1 LLVKALDATIAASGI
16 NVAVTDN
23 IMKVTPRRLAF
34 TLVGVLLVITAVVT
48 LISLRSPSPAPYV
61 TAPVRLGDIENAVL
75 ATGKLDAFERV
86 NVGAQV
92 SGQVKSLKVKLG
104 DRVTKGQPIADIDDL
119 PQRNDLRNAEA
130 ALNVAKADLQA
141 KQALL
146 KQAESRF
153 KRQKRMLNDEAGSRE
168 DFETAEATL
177 AATRAE
183 LIALN
188 ARIVQAQIEVDKK
201 KVDLSYTRILA
212 PMDGIVIAV
221 ITQQGQTVNAN
232 QSAPTIVKL
241 AQLDVMTIKA
251 QISEADITRVTQ
263 GQKAYFTIFSEPDKR
278 YDATLRTVELA
289 PESVMKDDSLSG
301 GSTASGSGTSNASVY
316 YNALLDVPNPD
327 NRLRIAM
334 TAQVSLLL
342 GEAKN
347 TLLIPTQAVHKTAD
361 KKQQVQVLAKDHKL
375 EMREVKTGITN
386 NVDVQILSG
395 LKAGDNVVLAQE
407 SAKPGEDGLFL

>member
-1 LLVKALDATIAASGI
+1 
-16 NVAVTDN
+16 
-23 IMKVTPRRLAF
+23 MKFTSRRLAF
-34 TLVGVLLVITAVVT
+34 IAAGTLLAVLLIALTSYLQRPPQANH
-48 LISLRSPSPAPYV
+48 V
-61 TAPVRLGDIENAVL
+61 TAPVRVGDIENAVL
-75 ATGKLDAFERV
+75 ATGKMDAVERV

-104 DRVTKGQPIADIDDL
+104 DRVAQGQPIADIDDL

-153 KRQKRMLNDEAGSRE
+153 KRQKRMLNDEASSLE
-168 DFETAEATL
+168 DFEAAEATL
-177 AATRAE
+177 TTTRAE

-241 AQLDVMTIKA
+241 ARLDLMTIKA
-251 QISEADITRVTQ
+251 QISEADITRVSQ
-263 GQKAYFTIFSEPDKR
+263 GQKAYFTIFSDPEKR

-301 GSTASGSGTSNASVY
+301 SSSASGSGTSNASVY

-347 TLLIPTQAVHKTAD
+347 TLLVPIQAVRKTED
-361 KKQQVQVLAKDHKL
+361 KKQQVQVLTANDRL

-386 NVDVQILSG
+386 NVDIQILSG
-395 LKAGDNVVLAQE
+395 LKAGETVVLMQE
-407 SAKPGEDGLFL
+407 SANSGGDGILL

>member
-1 LLVKALDATIAASGI
+1 
-16 NVAVTDN
+16 
-23 IMKVTPRRLAF
+23 MKVNPRRLAF

-153 KRQKRMLNDEAGSRE
+153 KRQKRMLKDEAGSRE
-168 DFETAEATL
+168 DFEAAEATL

-263 GQKAYFTIFSEPDKR
+263 GQKAYFTIFSEPDKK

-289 PESVMKDDSLSG
+289 PESIMKDDSLSG
-301 GSTASGSGTSNASVY
+301 GGSASGSGSANASVY
-316 YNALLDVPNPD
+316 YNALLDVPNPQ

-347 TLLIPTQAVHKTAD
+347 TLLVPIQAVHKNAD
-361 KKQQVQVLAKDHKL
+361 KKQQVQVLTGDNRV
-375 EMREVKTGITN
+375 EIREVTTGITN
-386 NVDVQILSG
+386 NVDIQILSG
-395 LKAGDNVVLAQE
+395 LKVGEHVVLVQE
-407 SAKPGEDGLFL
+407 SAKPGEEGLLL

>member
-1 LLVKALDATIAASGI
+1 
-16 NVAVTDN
+16 
-23 IMKVTPRRLAF
+23 MKVTPRRLAF
-34 TLVGVLLVITAVVT
+34 ILAGALLVILALVAVF
-48 LISLRSPSPAPYV
+48 SLQSPSPTASV
-61 TAPVRLGDIENAVL
+61 TAPARLGDIENAVL
-75 ATGKLDAFERV
+75 ATGKLDAIERV

-153 KRQKRMLNDEAGSRE
+153 KRQKRMLSDEAGSRE
-168 DFETAEATL
+168 DFEAAEATL

-251 QISEADITRVTQ
+251 QISEADITRVSQ

-289 PESVMKDDSLSG
+289 PESVMKDDSISSG
-301 GSTASGSGTSNASVY
+301 GSSSGSGTSNASVY

-347 TLLIPTQAVHKTAD
+347 ALLVPIQAVHKTAD
-361 KKQQVQVLAKDHKL
+361 KKQHVQVLTADNRL

-386 NVDVQILSG
+386 NVDIQILSG
-395 LKAGDNVVLAQE
+395 LKVGENVVLVQE
-407 SAKPGEDGLFL
+407 SARPSEEGLSL

>member
-1 LLVKALDATIAASGI
+1 
-16 NVAVTDN
+16 
-23 IMKVTPRRLAF
+23 MKFTSRRLAF
-34 TLVGVLLVITAVVT
+34 IAAGTLLAVLLIALTSYLQRPPRANH
-48 LISLRSPSPAPYV
+48 V
-61 TAPVRLGDIENAVL
+61 TAPVRVGDIENAVL
-75 ATGKLDAFERV
+75 ATGKMDAVERV

-104 DRVTKGQPIADIDDL
+104 DRVAQGQPIADIDDL

-153 KRQKRMLNDEAGSRE
+153 KRQKRMLNDEASSLE
-168 DFETAEATL
+168 DFEAAEATL
-177 AATRAE
+177 TTTRAE

-212 PMDGIVIAV
+212 PMNGIVIAV

-241 AQLDVMTIKA
+241 ARLDLMTIKA
-251 QISEADITRVTQ
+251 QISEADITRVSQ
-263 GQKAYFTIFSEPDKR
+263 GQKAYFTIFSDPEKR

-301 GSTASGSGTSNASVY
+301 SSSASGSGTSNASVY

-347 TLLIPTQAVHKTAD
+347 TLLVPIQAVRKTED
-361 KKQQVQVLAKDHKL
+361 KKQQVQVLTANDRL

-386 NVDVQILSG
+386 NVDIQILSG
-395 LKAGDNVVLAQE
+395 LKAGETVVLMQE
-407 SAKPGEDGLFL
+407 SANSGGDGILL

>member
-1 LLVKALDATIAASGI
+1 M
-16 NVAVTDN
+16 DN
-23 IMKVTPRRLAF
+23 TMKVTPRRLAF
-34 TLVGVLLVITAVVT
+34 ILIGALLVIIALVVF
-48 LISLRSPSPAPYV
+48 SLQSPPQAASV

-75 ATGKLDAFERV
+75 ATGKLDAIERV

-104 DRVTKGQPIADIDDL
+104 DKVTKGQPIADIDDL

-153 KRQKRMLNDEAGSRE
+153 KRQKRMLSDEAGSRE

-251 QISEADITRVTQ
+251 QISEADITRVSQ

-289 PESVMKDDSLSG
+289 PESVMKDDSVSG
-301 GSTASGSGTSNASVY
+301 SSSSSGSGSSNASVY

-347 TLLIPTQAVHKTAD
+347 ALLVPIQAVHKTAD
-361 KKQQVQVLAKDHKL
+361 NKQQVQVLTGDNRL

-386 NVDVQILSG
+386 NVDIQILSG
-395 LKAGDNVVLAQE
+395 LKAGENVVLVQE
-407 SAKPGEDGLFL
+407 NTKPGEEGLSL

>member
-1 LLVKALDATIAASGI
+1 
-16 NVAVTDN
+16 
-23 IMKVTPRRLAF
+23 MKVTPRRLAF
-34 TLVGVLLVITAVVT
+34 ILAGALLVILALVAVFSLQSSSQTA
-48 LISLRSPSPAPYV
+48 SV
-61 TAPVRLGDIENAVL
+61 TAPARLGDIENAVL
-75 ATGKLDAFERV
+75 ATGKLDAIERV

-153 KRQKRMLNDEAGSRE
+153 KRQKRMLSDEAGSRE
-168 DFETAEATL
+168 DFEAAEATL

-251 QISEADITRVTQ
+251 QISEADITRVSQ

-289 PESVMKDDSLSG
+289 PESVMKDDSISG
-301 GSTASGSGTSNASVY
+301 GSSSSGSGTSNASVY

-347 TLLIPTQAVHKTAD
+347 ALLVPMQAVHKTAD
-361 KKQQVQVLAKDHKL
+361 KKQQVQVLTADNRL

-386 NVDVQILSG
+386 NVDIQILSG
-395 LKAGDNVVLAQE
+395 LKAGENVVLVQE
-407 SAKPGEDGLFL
+407 SARPSEEGLSL

>member
-1 LLVKALDATIAASGI
+1 
-16 NVAVTDN
+16 
-23 IMKVTPRRLAF
+23 MKVTPRRLAF
-34 TLVGVLLVITAVVT
+34 ILPAALLVILALVVF
-48 LISLRSPSPAPYV
+48 SLQSPPLAASV

-75 ATGKLDAFERV
+75 ATGKLDAIERV

-104 DRVTKGQPIADIDDL
+104 DRVIKGQPIADIDDL

-153 KRQKRMLNDEAGSRE
+153 KRQKRMLSDEAGSRE

-251 QISEADITRVTQ
+251 QISEADITRVSQ

-289 PESVMKDDSLSG
+289 PESVMKDDSVSG
-301 GSTASGSGTSNASVY
+301 GSSSSGSGSSNASVY

-347 TLLIPTQAVHKTAD
+347 ALLVPIQAVHKTAD
-361 KKQQVQVLAKDHKL
+361 NKQQVQVLTGDNRL

-386 NVDVQILSG
+386 NVDIQILSG
-395 LKAGDNVVLAQE
+395 LKAGENVVLVQE
-407 SAKPGEDGLFL
+407 NTRPGDEGLSL

>member
-1 LLVKALDATIAASGI
+1 
-16 NVAVTDN
+16 
-23 IMKVTPRRLAF
+23 MKVTPRRWAFILA
-34 TLVGVLLVITAVVT
+34 GALLVIIAFMAAFF
-48 LISLRSPSPAPYV
+48 LQSPSQDAYV
-61 TAPVRLGDIENAVL
+61 TAQVRLGDIENAVL

-153 KRQKRMLNDEAGSRE
+153 KRQKRMLKDEAGSRE
-168 DFETAEATL
+168 DFEAAEATL

-263 GQKAYFTIFSEPDKR
+263 GQKAYFTIFSEPDKK

-301 GSTASGSGTSNASVY
+301 GGTASGSGTSNASVY

-347 TLLIPTQAVHKTAD
+347 TLLVPIQAVHKNAD
-361 KKQQVQVLAKDHKL
+361 KKQQVQVLTGDNRV
-375 EMREVKTGITN
+375 EIREVTTGITN
-386 NVDVQILSG
+386 NVDIQILSG
-395 LKAGDNVVLAQE
+395 LKAGEHVVLVQE
-407 SAKPGEDGLFL
+407 SAKLGEEGLLL

>member
-1 LLVKALDATIAASGI
+1 
-16 NVAVTDN
+16 
-23 IMKVTPRRLAF
+23 MKVTPRRWAFILA
-34 TLVGVLLVITAVVT
+34 GALLVIIAFMAAF
-48 LISLRSPSPAPYV
+48 SLQSPSQDAYV
-61 TAPVRLGDIENAVL
+61 TAQVRLGDIENAVL

-301 GSTASGSGTSNASVY
+301 GGTASGSGTSNASVY

-347 TLLIPTQAVHKTAD
+347 TLLIPIQAVHKTAD

-407 SAKPGEDGLFL
+407 SAKPGEEGLLL

>member
-1 LLVKALDATIAASGI
+1 M
-16 NVAVTDN
+16 DN
-23 IMKVTPRRLAF
+23 TMKVTPRRWAFILA
-34 TLVGVLLVITAVVT
+34 GALLVIIAFMAAF
-48 LISLRSPSPAPYV
+48 SLQSPSQDAYV
-61 TAPVRLGDIENAVL
+61 TAQVRLGDIENAVL

-301 GSTASGSGTSNASVY
+301 GGTASGSGTSNASVY

-347 TLLIPTQAVHKTAD
+347 TLLIPIQAVHKTAD

>member
-1 LLVKALDATIAASGI
+1 
-16 NVAVTDN
+16 
-23 IMKVTPRRLAF
+23 MKVTPRRLAF
-34 TLVGVLLVITAVVT
+34 ILAGALLVILALVAFSLQSPPQVT
-48 LISLRSPSPAPYV
+48 SV
-61 TAPVRLGDIENAVL
+61 TAPARLGDIENAVL
-75 ATGKLDAFERV
+75 ATGKLDAIERV

-104 DRVTKGQPIADIDDL
+104 DKVTKGQPIADIDDL

-153 KRQKRMLNDEAGSRE
+153 KRQKRMLSDEAGSRE

-251 QISEADITRVTQ
+251 QISEADITRVSQ

-289 PESVMKDDSLSG
+289 PESVMKDDSVSG
-301 GSTASGSGTSNASVY
+301 GSSSSGSGSSNASVY

-347 TLLIPTQAVHKTAD
+347 ALLVPIQAVHKTAD
-361 KKQQVQVLAKDHKL
+361 KKQQVQVLTGDNRL

-386 NVDVQILSG
+386 NVDIQILSG
-395 LKAGDNVVLAQE
+395 LKAGENVVLVQE
-407 SAKPGEDGLFL
+407 NTRPGDEGLSL

>member
-1 LLVKALDATIAASGI
+1 
-16 NVAVTDN
+16 
-23 IMKVTPRRLAF
+23 MKLISRRLAF
-34 TLVGVLLVITAVVT
+34 VAAGALLVVLLIALTSYLQRPPQANH
-48 LISLRSPSPAPYV
+48 V
-61 TAPVRLGDIENAVL
+61 TAPVRVGDIENAVL
-75 ATGKLDAFERV
+75 ATGKMDAVERV

-104 DRVTKGQPIADIDDL
+104 DRVTQGQPIADIDDL

-153 KRQKRMLNDEAGSRE
+153 KRQKRMLNDEVSSLE
-168 DFETAEATL
+168 DFEAAEATL
-177 AATRAE
+177 TTTRAE

-241 AQLDVMTIKA
+241 ARLDLMTIKA
-251 QISEADITRVTQ
+251 QISEADITRVSQ
-263 GQKAYFTIFSEPDKR
+263 GQKAYFTIFSDPEKR

-301 GSTASGSGTSNASVY
+301 SSSASGSGTSNASVY

-347 TLLIPTQAVHKTAD
+347 TLLVPIQAVRKTED
-361 KKQQVQVLAKDHKL
+361 KKQQVQVLTANDRL

-386 NVDVQILSG
+386 NVDIQILSG
-395 LKAGDNVVLAQE
+395 LKAGETVVLMQE
-407 SAKPGEDGLFL
+407 SANSGGDGILL